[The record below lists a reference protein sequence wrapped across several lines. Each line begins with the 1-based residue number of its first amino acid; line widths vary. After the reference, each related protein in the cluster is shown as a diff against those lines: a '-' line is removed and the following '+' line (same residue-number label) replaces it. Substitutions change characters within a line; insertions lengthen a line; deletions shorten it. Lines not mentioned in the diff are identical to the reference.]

1 MRIPIRLAAFTTF
14 LALFAGIA
22 YADAIETKSIWL
34 DLPPGWT
41 EQPGRTIS
49 ARGPSGET
57 LMLTVVSSSSAQ
69 ASLDQAE
76 QAAIA
81 VLRKTVASP
90 SLRVVVEPSE
100 SRSPSGSHVTEAQAK
115 SMAND
120 FAITVLV
127 VRGEQALLLATIE
140 GSESQQA
147 AILAARNAVVAVRW
161 K

>member
-1 MRIPIRLAAFTTF
+1 MHIATRLATFTAF
-14 LALFAGIA
+14 LALVAGIA
-22 YADAIETKSIWL
+22 HADAIETKSIWL
-34 DLPPGWT
+34 ELPPGWT

-57 LMLTVVSSSSAQ
+57 LMLSVVSSSSSEAPI
-69 ASLDQAE
+69 DQVE
-76 QAAIA
+76 QAAVK

-90 SLRVVVEPSE
+90 SLRVVVEPTE

-115 SMAND
+115 STTKD